1 MSQYLVLKDIEK
13 DCEILVIS
21 RNNDV
26 VQRIIDNYQIGYNDF
41 TRIDDV
47 DRAIEDINKA
57 INRMESRI
65 NAMLIKRDFD
75 VDDYIDSKEYLVELY
90 ETRGRLY
97 TINGILYEN
106 KNVQMNYS

>member
-1 MSQYLVLKDIEK
+1 MSQYLIFKDVEK

-47 DRAIEDINKA
+47 DRAIEDINEA

-65 NAMLIKRDFD
+65 NAMLIKRDFYINE
-75 VDDYIDSKEYLVELY
+75 YIDEKEYLAELY

-97 TINGILYEN
+97 TINGILDNN
-106 KNVQMNYS
+106 KNVQMNFL